1 VEPSNCRG
9 FFFGL
14 GKRSMRYGEGRFLFH
29 LRMGEGDLHQHLEH
43 VNSQQLREPITRFKN
58 IISEVRN
65 RKECSGLLFFFE
77 EYSGLPVMT
86 TLLPEN
92 LHTIRSHQQNNSLQ
106 PLV

>member
-65 RKECSGLLFFFE
+65 C
-77 EYSGLPVMT
+77 
-86 TLLPEN
+86 
-92 LHTIRSHQQNNSLQ
+92 RSAQDYFSVLRNTQDYRS
-106 PLV
+106 